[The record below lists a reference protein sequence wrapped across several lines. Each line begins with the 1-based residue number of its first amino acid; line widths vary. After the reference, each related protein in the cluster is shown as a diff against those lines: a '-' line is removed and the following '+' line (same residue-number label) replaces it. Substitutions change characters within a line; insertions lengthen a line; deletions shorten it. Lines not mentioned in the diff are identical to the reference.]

1 MKEGIRVGLATMAT
15 TATMAT
21 MVTTE
26 DRRKDSYEGKNE
38 GKSGGGGASGITQ
51 ITQSG
56 ITQSGVSGV
65 EASKETTKETIKT
78 RARTVLLKMQVGM
91 NVPEK
96 KRMDITTLAMNNPS
110 LHRQIMEQAEQEQ
123 AEEEREAA
131 ASAATAAERADLE
144 KEFAAKTEVLRAA
157 REKARVAEAAAK
169 EAVNDGKD
177 AGELDEDGDEG
188 GNLTWDEFQRVR
200 GKKYEYAEDL
210 SHLRWKASVTT
221 DQWRAHN
228 AEARKQRAERSI
240 SEVESALF
248 EALPTEKVA
257 RAGRRMAVKR
267 AFPVFNTQ
275 HVEEAADARRG
286 ERRSGVLGSDAL
298 IAASTALTTVIMT
311 PEEAALAALKEAEAD
326 LEDAAARMR
335 AAPAGSPAWAACEKE
350 FAAKTDVVRIAQE
363 KLRAVKQGDGLN
375 GYSKGRSGASHVVQA
390 ILDLQ
395 TKQDA
400 TPKIDFGTL
409 AQVLVLCAS
418 PVMCCCCCCCCCC
431 WQWCICG

>member
-1 MKEGIRVGLATMAT
+1 MKEGLQVGLTTMAT
-15 TATMAT
+15 T
-21 MVTTE
+21 E
-26 DRRKDSYEGKNE
+26 DHRKDPYE
-38 GKSGGGGASGITQ
+38 GKSGGGASGKTQ

-56 ITQSGVSGV
+56 V
-65 EASKETTKETIKT
+65 EAIKETIKC
-78 RARTVLLKMQVGM
+78 RARTLLLNMQVGM

-96 KRMDITTLAMNNPS
+96 KRMGITTLAMNNPS

-123 AEEEREAA
+123 VAEAKEAA
-131 ASAATAAERADLE
+131 KAAATAAERADLE

-169 EAVNDGKD
+169 EAGNDGTD
-177 AGELDEDGDEG
+177 AGEFDEDGDEG

-200 GKKYEYAEDL
+200 GKKYEYAQDL

-240 SEVESALF
+240 SEVESALL
-248 EALPTEKVA
+248 EALPAEKVA

-286 ERRSGVLGSDAL
+286 ERRSGVLGSDEL
-298 IAASTALTTVIMT
+298 IAASTALTTVIRT
-311 PEEAALAALKEAEAD
+311 PEEAALAALVEAEAD
-326 LEDAAARMR
+326 LQDAAARMR
-335 AAPAGSPAWAACEKE
+335 AAPAGSPTWTECEQE
-350 FAAKTDVVRIAQE
+350 FAAKTEVLRIAQK
-363 KLRAVKQGDGLN
+363 KLREVKQGDGLN
-375 GYSKGRSGASHVVQA
+375 GFSKDRSGASHVVQA

-409 AQVLVLCAS
+409 AQVLCEPCNVLLLLSLFVVVVIGLFVEMYC
-418 PVMCCCCCCCCCC
+418 VVVLLCV
-431 WQWCICG
+431 